1 MYRAIKRTE
10 SITVK
15 KLDRNNQIPINT
27 LAHLKQLRGVC
38 PFSRHQSPI
47 QIGKYETSLVQS
59 QNSKIIKQHE

>member
-27 LAHLKQLRGVC
+27 LAHLKQLWGVC
-38 PFSRHQSPI
+38 PFSWH
-47 QIGKYETSLVQS
+47 
-59 QNSKIIKQHE
+59 